1 MLFTYNCA
9 VAGAALGS
17 ASLFARLLSRA
28 WPARTGWPVP
38 ARGGT
43 SRLARLLSRTW
54 SARTVCWHL
63 TGMSGPCPR
72 SIYACIANSGSLKA
86 GAPGSASLFARLL
99 SRAWP
104 ARTVWCC
111 LACVCTW
118 RHFSACWAAIADM
131 VRSYSWDAPTVKQRL
146 QLSRIH
152 SWDAPDGALQYG
164 QFGAGHAA
172 NSLHSALG

>member
-9 VAGAALGS
+9 VAGAAL
-17 ASLFARLLSRA
+17 
-28 WPARTGWPVP
+28 
-38 ARGGT
+38 
-43 SRLARLLSRTW
+43 
-54 SARTVCWHL
+54 
-63 TGMSGPCPR
+63 
-72 SIYACIANSGSLKA
+72 
-86 GAPGSASLFARLL
+86 GSASLFARLL

-118 RHFSACWAAIADM
+118 RHFSACWAAIAGV